1 MLILTRRRGERIQLN
16 EEIAIVVLEIRGA
29 QVRVGIQAPE
39 GVKILREELLAA
51 EKKKDETH

>member
-1 MLILTRRRGERIQLN
+1 VLVLTRRPGERIQLN
-16 EEIAIVVLEIRGA
+16 EEIAIVVLEVRGA

-51 EKKKDETH
+51 EKKREETH